1 MGAALMLTTITWASE
16 IKNEIET
23 EETKAETRGDVTGE
37 TFNFAGGKKETDA
50 VAYGKGSNGG
60 YGLEAVQEVPTAT
73 NYYDGEKKLN
83 TIKIKCKIHANPTEC
98 LHHSSCGWCSAS
110 NSCII
115 GNNMGPLE
123 PCVKSSFIFSAPYPN
138 FNPKTKVINENVGG
152 LSMTVITK

>member
-1 MGAALMLTTITWASE
+1 MVSKLPAKLGPPAP
-16 IKNEIET
+16 
-23 EETKAETRGDVTGE
+23 GP
-37 TFNFAGGKKETDA
+37 
-50 VAYGKGSNGG
+50 
-60 YGLEAVQEVPTAT
+60 LEAVQEVNKINNLILTKIFQVPTAT